1 MEPIYA
7 AELRGVV
14 ARQLEYLRQLD
25 GARLLMAV
33 PSFVEALWT
42 EPVLRMV
49 ADDLLYEAETRMARF
64 AAHDIQT
71 IARLRALWSEHGAR
85 LISLWAAVKDSP
97 AKEARGQPVH
107 FESYLTSRAANLP
120 SFREPHRDE
129 STTDDALTRLEF
141 WFGVVDE
148 AATETEHAAPF
159 REMRRV
165 VAELR
170 EQHARAF
177 CQYLLDGTAHAGAAL
192 CRLRKMAD
200 GLLPAAV
207 GWDPTLEDRGALLNT
222 AVRWSLESQ
231 VSLATFPQNDRDR
244 ARQLEF
250 VAQVRRDVEL
260 ASVEVLRRVG
270 LSLSYRGLLRRFKT
284 RCERFDVDF
293 LREKLD
299 QMSANGRREDFLTKR
314 CAEYLFDQ
322 GLDPLFNASIA
333 GRLRPDL
340 FQNSGVHSLYIEAKQ
355 YTSRSDVPAV
365 RKAAWQLWSTWSELE
380 GPYNVREGFLLV
392 FRLGGPLVVFEQD
405 VRFSNRTLHPL
416 LVDLAP
422 GDQRG
427 SAEKEATIHISAA
440 DMLPQPLV

>member
-1 MEPIYA
+1 MPTAFDKRHLTYRKALLAERA
-7 AELRGVV
+7 ARMRHWGTPSERRLWDCLTNGKRGVPFRRQYV
-14 ARQLEYLRQLD
+14 IGNRIADFAAPSIRLVIEVDGAAHHGRARADARNGAVPFAQDSRWPIARSRRLGPNPRGHGSALEY
-25 GARLLMAV
+25 
-33 PSFVEALWT
+33 
-42 EPVLRMV
+42 
-49 ADDLLYEAETRMARF
+49 
-64 AAHDIQT
+64 
-71 IARLRALWSEHGAR
+71 
-85 LISLWAAVKDSP
+85 
-97 AKEARGQPVH
+97 
-107 FESYLTSRAANLP
+107 
-120 SFREPHRDE
+120 
-129 STTDDALTRLEF
+129 
-141 WFGVVDE
+141 
-148 AATETEHAAPF
+148 
-159 REMRRV
+159 
-165 VAELR
+165 
-170 EQHARAF
+170 
-177 CQYLLDGTAHAGAAL
+177 CAGWL
-192 CRLRKMAD
+192 
-200 GLLPAAV
+200 
-207 GWDPTLEDRGALLNT
+207 
-222 AVRWSLESQ
+222 LESQ

-244 ARQLEF
+244 ERQLEY

-340 FQNSGVHSLYIEAKQ
+340 FHDGGVHSLYIEAKQ
-355 YTSRSDVPAV
+355 YTSRSDVSAV

-392 FRLGGPLVVFEQD
+392 FRFGGPLVVFEQD